1 MAHGLRVVFVP
12 AGHIQVV
19 QARARE
25 YCAMTGGRFI
35 ELGLKLPGMEDA
47 LFRLAASL
55 PVEPEQAWVTAGS
68 GTLARAMA
76 RAWPSADLHAVQVGM
91 APHLPEGA
99 TLWKAPE
106 RFDEPA
112 RGPLPPFPSVLSYDA
127 KLWRFVLEH
136 AQPGALVW
144 NVGAD
149 PCTPNPH

>member
-12 AGHIQVV
+12 AGRIQVV